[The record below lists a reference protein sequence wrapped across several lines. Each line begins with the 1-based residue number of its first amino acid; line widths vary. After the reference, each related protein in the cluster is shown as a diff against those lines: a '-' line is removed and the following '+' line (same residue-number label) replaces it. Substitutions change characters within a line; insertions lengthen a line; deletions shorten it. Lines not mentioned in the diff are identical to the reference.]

1 MRSLSDR
8 MHEAYKLKI
17 YESHIQPTSIQ
28 KVLRL
33 FGYTH
38 AINQVYVC
46 CLSKKP
52 RYDIHKYKIANNCF
66 IMCIISDE
74 NKQVIDSG
82 SWIVNSL
89 YWDSF
94 DIKIL
99 KPLKDNELTNFE
111 SIDDLD
117 ILIKQNKSSKLIM
130 RYNPT

>member
-8 MHEAYKLKI
+8 MHESYKLKI
-17 YESHIQPTSIQ
+17 YESHIQPTSVQ

-38 AINQVYVC
+38 ASNQVYVC
-46 CLSKKP
+46 CLSNTP
-52 RYDIHKYKIANNCF
+52 RYDVHKYKIDNNCF
-66 IMCIISDE
+66 IMCIITDSD
-74 NKQVIDSG
+74 KQVIDSG
-82 SWIVNSL
+82 TWIVNSI

-94 DIKIL
+94 TNRTL
-99 KPLKDNELTNFE
+99 NPLKDNELNNFE

-130 RYNPT
+130 RYHPS